1 MELLEIK
8 QYRLVLTSSI
18 YFSIFIIDILYF
30 LLYTTIKGV
39 DYMQDIA
46 TMILNDGMAVA
57 IVAYFLI
64 KDWRLTEKL
73 NETLSAVNEH
83 LRKEDS
89 QHDV

>member
-1 MELLEIK
+1 
-8 QYRLVLTSSI
+8 
-18 YFSIFIIDILYF
+18 
-30 LLYTTIKGV
+30 
-39 DYMQDIA
+39 MQDIA

-89 QHDV
+89 QHGV

>member
-1 MELLEIK
+1 MTYCTFYCTLQL
-8 QYRLVLTSSI
+8 
-18 YFSIFIIDILYF
+18 
-30 LLYTTIKGV
+30 KGV

-64 KDWRLTEKL
+64 KDWKLTEKL

-83 LRKEDS
+83 LRREEL

>member
-1 MELLEIK
+1 ME
-8 QYRLVLTSSI
+8 
-18 YFSIFIIDILYF
+18 
-30 LLYTTIKGV
+30 
-39 DYMQDIA
+39 DIA

>member
-8 QYRLVLTSSI
+8 QYRLVLTFSI
-18 YFSIFIIDILYF
+18 YFSTMQL
-30 LLYTTIKGV
+30 KGV

-64 KDWRLTEKL
+64 KDWKLTEKL

-83 LRKEDS
+83 LRKEEV

>member
-1 MELLEIK
+1 
-8 QYRLVLTSSI
+8 
-18 YFSIFIIDILYF
+18 
-30 LLYTTIKGV
+30 
-39 DYMQDIA
+39 MQDIA

-64 KDWRLTEKL
+64 KDWKLTEKL

-83 LRKEDS
+83 LRKEDV

>member
-1 MELLEIK
+1 MELLETK
-8 QYRLVLTSSI
+8 QRRLVLT
-18 YFSIFIIDILYF
+18 FSIHFS
-30 LLYTTIKGV
+30 TIQLKE
-39 DYMQDIA
+39 DDCMQDIA

-64 KDWRLTEKL
+64 KDWKLTEKL

-83 LRKEDS
+83 LRKEEV

>member
-1 MELLEIK
+1 MELSATK
-8 QYRLVLTSSI
+8 QRRLALTFSI
-18 YFSIFIIDILYF
+18 YFS
-30 LLYTTIKGV
+30 TIQLKET

-64 KDWRLTEKL
+64 KDWKLTEKL

-83 LRKEDS
+83 LRKEEV